1 MTGVMGTYSLASIYL
16 GYFKTNRMK
25 RGLAKIQVAHTF
37 CDGCAGDI
45 KEQLLGIEGIY
56 NVYPNPMD
64 SRIWFHF
71 DRANE
76 LALALNKLM
85 EIGHPP
91 LGDKIKKENYV
102 PPLCQCT
109 KVGSSAA

>member
-1 MTGVMGTYSLASIYL
+1 MR
-16 GYFKTNRMK
+16 K
-25 RGLAKIQVAHTF
+25 GLAKIPVAQAF
-37 CDGCAGDI
+37 CDDCASGI
-45 KEQLLGIEGIY
+45 KKQLLGIEGIY
-56 NVYPNPMD
+56 NVCTNPMD
-64 SRIWFHF
+64 SLVWFHF
-71 DRANE
+71 GSANE

>member
-1 MTGVMGTYSLASIYL
+1 METSSLGSIYP
-16 GYFKTNRMK
+16 GYFKTNSMK
-25 RGLAKIQVAHTF
+25 KSLAKIPVAHAF
-37 CDGCAGDI
+37 CDECASVI
-45 KEQLLGIEGIY
+45 KEQLIGIEGIL
-56 NVYPNPMD
+56 NVYTNPMD
-64 SRIWFHF
+64 SLIWFHF
-71 DRANE
+71 GSANE

-102 PPLCQCT
+102 PPLCQCA